1 MILVVAAIRLLLLS
15 ALWWMRL
22 RGLCKLPDGKN
33 WQWEKL
39 GLALVGR
46 ALLSKALIQLSA
58 KGLGCIPS
66 LIVVWPEGTQARVYG
81 LYGRVNGDLQEGV
94 HQAGLSQPAAAIA
107 AVPVM
112 IPCQT
117 MHPQEALQH

>member
-46 ALLSKALIQLSA
+46 ALLSQALIQLSA
-58 KGLGCIPS
+58 DG
-66 LIVVWPEGTQARVYG
+66 
-81 LYGRVNGDLQEGV
+81 
-94 HQAGLSQPAAAIA
+94 
-107 AVPVM
+107 
-112 IPCQT
+112 
-117 MHPQEALQH
+117 